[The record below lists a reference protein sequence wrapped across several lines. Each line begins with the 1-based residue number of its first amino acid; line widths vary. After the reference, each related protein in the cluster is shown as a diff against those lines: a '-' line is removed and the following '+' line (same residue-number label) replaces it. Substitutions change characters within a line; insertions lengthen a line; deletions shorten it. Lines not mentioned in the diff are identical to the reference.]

1 MDYFPENHSVHGRK
15 NDLEVDNFLEHGSV
29 FLGNEGRAN
38 TETIL
43 HRDETLRCVP
53 EDTRDIVWRSFVFCS
68 RHGRS
73 SVDTSMVI

>member
-43 HRDETLRCVP
+43 HRDEISSPSCGTQGRTLSQT
-53 EDTRDIVWRSFVFCS
+53 EDREF
-68 RHGRS
+68 
-73 SVDTSMVI
+73 